1 MTQPKHAALD
11 LHCHSTASDGLLSPT
26 AMVGSA
32 HAKGITLFALTDH
45 DTLGGVDEATEAADA
60 VGMRLVPGVEIS
72 TRYRGRGLHLLAYFR
87 DRESIPRGFRE
98 FLNARREAREARLLR
113 IAEALARCG
122 VQLDVDG
129 VRARA
134 DGAVGRAHVA
144 RQLVEQGAVKTMQ
157 EAFNRWIGR
166 DGPAYV
172 SSEEPDVAD
181 VIRRVAAAG
190 GVTSVAHPADADL
203 GRVHFEEL
211 QAAGLDAIE
220 VVHGSAGG
228 PRRRKYRKI
237 ARQLGLLKTG
247 GSDWHGVGP
256 EGLLG
261 GVRPERC
268 IPPEWREAFEQ
279 ALEDAARRRSAAA
292 ITIHRL
298 PSGGADTRDR

>member
-1 MTQPKHAALD
+1 MTQPEHAALD

-26 AMVGSA
+26 EMVARA
-32 HAKGITLFALTDH
+32 HAKGITLFAITDH
-45 DTLGGVDEATEAADA
+45 DTFGGVDEATTAAEA
-60 VGMRLVPGVEIS
+60 VGMRLVPAVEIS

-87 DRESIPRGFRE
+87 DRACIPQDFRA
-98 FLNARREAREARLLR
+98 FLDARTEAREARLLR
-113 IAEALARCG
+113 IAEALERCG
-122 VQLDVDG
+122 VELDLAG
-129 VRARA
+129 VKARA

-144 RQLVEQGAVKTMQ
+144 RQLVDQGVVTTMQ
-157 EAFNRWIGR
+157 EAFNRFIGR

-172 SSEEPDVAD
+172 SSDEPDVLD
-181 VIRRVAAAG
+181 VIRRVVAAG

-211 QAAGLDAIE
+211 EAAGLHGIE

-237 ARQLGLLKTG
+237 AKQLGLLKTG
-247 GSDWHGVGP
+247 GSDWHGTGP

-268 IPPEWREAFEQ
+268 IPAEWRAQFVA
-279 ALEDAARRRSAAA
+279 ALDAAATDPAQA
-292 ITIHRL
+292 
-298 PSGGADTRDR
+298 